1 MTGVMAR
8 TATTM
13 LAQDSLVEQINYF
26 QRFVIDGGAI
36 AWFLILLSVAACALI
51 IEHMLTIR
59 TVKIIPPNEKQRI
72 AGALARGDVASAWKM
87 VTANDGFLFVVLRK
101 GLAEASQSHE
111 AAEYAIIEATEE
123 QATKLLRKIEYLNI
137 MGNVSPMI
145 GLFGTVYGIILAFN
159 KLVEV
164 ARQNGVSRPDQL
176 AEGISVALVT
186 TFWGLV
192 VAIPALAVYGVL
204 RNRIDALASQVA
216 TLAIEMVRVIQ
227 PEQRETLRTL
237 IQDAQQR

>member
-1 MTGVMAR
+1 MTEMIASTLAG
-8 TATTM
+8 M
-13 LAQDSLVEQINYF
+13 LAQEPAPEQINYF
-26 QRFVIDGGAI
+26 QRFVIDGGFI
-36 AWFLILLSVAACALI
+36 AWFLILMSVAACALI

-59 TVKIIPPNEKQRI
+59 TVKIIPPNEQQRI
-72 AGALARGDVASAWKM
+72 AGALARSDVASAWKA
-87 VTANDGFLFVVLRK
+87 VTSNEGFLFAVLRK

-123 QATKLLRKIEYLNI
+123 QATRLLRKIEYLNI
-137 MGNVSPMI
+137 MGNVAPMI
-145 GLFGTVYGIILAFN
+145 GLFGTVYGIILSFN

-192 VAIPALAVYGVL
+192 VAIPALAAYGVL

-216 TLAIEMVRVIQ
+216 TLAIEMVRVIE

-237 IQDAQQR
+237 IQGTQER